1 MDQHEITREIPLLNA
16 DGELTEPGYAKKL
29 LPVYRRADIKASPMR
44 IKEWDYYLINNGRFA
59 LALTIDDNGYMGLD
73 SISLLNF
80 EEGWEIT
87 TSPMCFMPL
96 GKRKLPET
104 SKTGDTTA
112 IGKNY
117 SIYFKNNGSGVRT
130 LIAQMK
136 RFGPAGSLYAK
147 VELFDEPE
155 ESMVIATP
163 FDKPGHFY
171 YNQKINCIRARGEV
185 TYDGHTYVFDPSD
198 SFAVLDWGR
207 GVWTYKNTWYWG
219 SASGAVD
226 GVPFGWNIGYG
237 FGNTSAASEN
247 MLFYNGK
254 AHKLSQVKFNIP
266 GDEKAFMEPWT
277 FTSDDG
283 RFEMGFRPVL
293 DRASCTDV
301 GLIKS
306 DQHQVFGL
314 FTGKAV
320 LDDGKVIEIKDFPGF
335 AEKVSNNGNT
345 AITGTAMQS
354 RLFYLLLKAVKLR
367 RGEKLRKR
375 HIQPV
380 AYHFYRQ
387 QFWIAAFAV

>member
-1 MDQHEITREIPLLNA
+1 
-16 DGELTEPGYAKKL
+16 
-29 LPVYRRADIKASPMR
+29 
-44 IKEWDYYLINNGRFA
+44 
-59 LALTIDDNGYMGLD
+59 
-73 SISLLNF
+73 
-80 EEGWEIT
+80 
-87 TSPMCFMPL
+87 
-96 GKRKLPET
+96 
-104 SKTGDTTA
+104 
-112 IGKNY
+112 
-117 SIYFKNNGSGVRT
+117 
-130 LIAQMK
+130 
-136 RFGPAGSLYAK
+136 
-147 VELFDEPE
+147 
-155 ESMVIATP
+155 MVIATP
-163 FDKPGHFY
+163 FNKPGHFY
-171 YNQKINCIRARGEV
+171 YNQKINCMRARGEV

-335 AEKVSNNGNT
+335 AEKVSN
-345 AITGTAMQS
+345 
-354 RLFYLLLKAVKLR
+354 K
-367 RGEKLRKR
+367 
-375 HIQPV
+375 
-380 AYHFYRQ
+380 
-387 QFWIAAFAV
+387 W